1 MISWLYNN
9 PEISAFLWVAKIL
22 SAAHRSTA
30 SVRSIVPVLMVFAEE
45 LVLHCWNSFSAVFS
59 FGKYSPRVFEWQSI
73 FGCLYL
79 PSGDVSFVLQNY
91 EIV

>member
-22 SAAHRSTA
+22 SGLLVYYT
-30 SVRSIVPVLMVFAEE
+30 VRSIVPVLMVFAEE